1 MCLFSVKR
9 NHRIISTPRVSLS
22 IYLSIYL
29 SPVLQFSRRLPDD
42 HTAAASRRDGHRIT
56 SHAASFTIGFGAR
69 TTSRLR
75 KAASVPHGNLS
86 RRTGCRPA

>member
-9 NHRIISTPRVSLS
+9 NHRIISTPRVYLS

-29 SPVLQFSRRLPDD
+29 PCCNFHV
-42 HTAAASRRDGHRIT
+42 AC
-56 SHAASFTIGFGAR
+56 R
-69 TTSRLR
+69 TTTRLQPRIWSPHYLPCCKFHLARDDVTLR
-75 KAASVPHGNLS
+75 KAASVPHGELS